1 MANKAVKV
9 VVDIVLSFV
18 FLIVASIIINW
29 IAGMIFGVDSRGNA
43 NVNGG
48 ILFAITLI
56 ATLGFAV
63 WFYKYVHL
71 GKKSMPNNDAE

>member
-1 MANKAVKV
+1 MANKTVKV
-9 VVDIVLSFV
+9 IADLILSFV

-48 ILFAITLI
+48 VLFVITVLV
-56 ATLGFAV
+56 TLGFAV

-71 GKKSMPNNDAE
+71 GKGEKSDAAE